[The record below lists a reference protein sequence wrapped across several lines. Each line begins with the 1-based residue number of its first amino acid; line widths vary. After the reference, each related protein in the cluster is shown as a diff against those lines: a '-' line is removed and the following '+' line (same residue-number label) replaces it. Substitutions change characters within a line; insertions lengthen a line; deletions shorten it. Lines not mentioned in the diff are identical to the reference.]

1 MRTGLLSE
9 LSAIGYE
16 IFLEGE
22 TIRLRYQKPGCP
34 PEKKVMALVEEL
46 QAHKAEALAILKVA
60 NSSNSPCNVLPMA
73 GKGTVWSRE
82 DQNIIDWF
90 EEQTP
95 PPTPFYQEPH
105 IRVIDPKK
113 YFAKLQEEITAGPA
127 SPRGRNGA
135 LLHDLKTLRK
145 ILH

>member
-9 LSAIGYE
+9 LSVIGYE
-16 IFLEGE
+16 IYLEGE
-22 TIRLRYQKPGCP
+22 TIRLRYKKPGHP
-34 PEKKVMALVEEL
+34 PEKTVKALVEEL
-46 QAHKAEALAILKVA
+46 KAHKAEAVAILKEA
-60 NSSNSPCNVLPMA
+60 NSNNSPYNVLPMA
-73 GKGTVWSRE
+73 GTGAVWSRE

-113 YFAKLQEEITAGPA
+113 YFAKLREEIAAGPT

-135 LLHDLKTLRK
+135 LLHDLKTLKK